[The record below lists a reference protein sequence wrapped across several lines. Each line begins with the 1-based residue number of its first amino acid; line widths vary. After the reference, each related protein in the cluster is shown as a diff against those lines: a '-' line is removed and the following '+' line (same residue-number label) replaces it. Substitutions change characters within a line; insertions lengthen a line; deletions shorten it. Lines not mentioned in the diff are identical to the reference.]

1 MISAGFP
8 DWETKKPHP
17 HFYSYCGFW
26 SMNNGGDVKPNE
38 ARSHLVYFCWL
49 HRVCLS
55 AVWHLVSRRCCKIS
69 ISGLQGWHCDP
80 RTEVCVCV
88 CDVYISVMRHCPRR
102 SKRDPNDLCDAKYSS
117 QPRAQVSNG
126 YWRLMVALHAS
137 VCVCASAC
145 SLNRNIQPLMPRNS
159 LLTGTVSMIRSLL
172 WSKQHVGYCGAELGS
187 VTVNCAAED

>member
-1 MISAGFP
+1 MAEMWSQMKRDHIWYIFADFTVCAYQPCDTWSAGAAAKFLFQVFK
-8 DWETKKPHP
+8 DDIVIH
-17 HFYSYCGFW
+17 
-26 SMNNGGDVKPNE
+26 
-38 ARSHLVYFCWL
+38 ALR
-49 HRVCLS
+49 
-55 AVWHLVSRRCCKIS
+55 
-69 ISGLQGWHCDP
+69 
-80 RTEVCVCV
+80 CVCV

-137 VCVCASAC
+137 VCVCVCASAC

-159 LLTGTVSMIRSLL
+159 LLTGTVSMIHSLL

>member
-1 MISAGFP
+1 
-8 DWETKKPHP
+8 
-17 HFYSYCGFW
+17 
-26 SMNNGGDVKPNE
+26 MNNGGDVKPNE

-80 RTEVCVCV
+80 RTEGCMCVMYIFLS
-88 CDVYISVMRHCPRR
+88 CDTVQNGPKETQMTSVTQNIAVSQEPRCQTVTE
-102 SKRDPNDLCDAKYSS
+102 DWWWLCM
-117 QPRAQVSNG
+117 P
-126 YWRLMVALHAS
+126 LC